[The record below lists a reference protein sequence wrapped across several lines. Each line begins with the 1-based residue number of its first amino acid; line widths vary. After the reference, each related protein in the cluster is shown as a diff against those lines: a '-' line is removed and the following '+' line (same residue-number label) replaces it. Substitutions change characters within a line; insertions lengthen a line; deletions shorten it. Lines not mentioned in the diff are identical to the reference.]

1 MPRCPKCR
9 KEIDHLIYE
18 GNEHMSATVVL
29 SSNDT
34 LEYIN
39 WHSYGIDEGNYKC
52 PECDAVLFSSEE
64 DAKAFLRNEKI
75 WVIYEEDDDLEV
87 LMEGS
92 LDEIKERLIS
102 LFKEGFCDF
111 HLIPKKEYLK
121 RKEEISLR

>member
-1 MPRCPKCR
+1 MS
-9 KEIDHLIYE
+9 KERTKDQNEVVIIKKGNSETVYIGEACKPLASQVKALAEKLAKEHIE
-18 GNEHMSATVVL
+18 GKET
-29 SSNDT
+29 
-34 LEYIN
+34 
-39 WHSYGIDEGNYKC
+39 
-52 PECDAVLFSSEE
+52 
-64 DAKAFLRNEKI
+64 

-111 HLIPKKEYLK
+111 HLVPKKEYLK